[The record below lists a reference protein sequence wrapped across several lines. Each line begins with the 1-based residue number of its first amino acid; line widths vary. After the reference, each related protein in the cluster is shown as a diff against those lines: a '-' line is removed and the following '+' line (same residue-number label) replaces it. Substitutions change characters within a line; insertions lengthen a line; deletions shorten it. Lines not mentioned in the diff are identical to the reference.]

1 MNKKKLVIS
10 VIILTMVFMFSS
22 MGMAFGSSSLDEI
35 RGQQE
40 KIKGDMSEVQS
51 NLDQKEKEYNE
62 IKAKAD
68 KQQEALKKAQAEA
81 EKAAAKVESIKA
93 NIESQKD
100 NLGDRLRTMY
110 KNGSVGF
117 INVVLDSNN
126 MEEFLSNMSMV
137 QEIYKN
143 DQKTLDNLNEQHKA
157 LETEKANLEAKKA
170 EIETAKADLDKQK
183 SDLEAK
189 KAEYKAEYDKLND
202 EYENLEADAQSITAI
217 INASAGSYD
226 SSSSESSGG
235 GGGDSTASESGG
247 GESSYDGGGYSGG
260 GGSLGWPVSGPVTSE
275 FGYRIHPVFGDY
287 RGHTGIDIGV
297 PTGTPVHAAE
307 AGKVIMAQ
315 WYGGYGNAVMIDHG
329 NGIVTLYGHNSSLAV
344 SNGQTVSRGQVIA
357 YAGSTGWSSGPHCHF
372 EVRVGGQPV
381 NPRNYL

>member
-22 MGMAFGSSSLDEI
+22 MGMAFGSSSLEEI

-40 KIKGDMSEVQS
+40 KIKGDMSDVQS

-68 KQQEALKKAQAEA
+68 KQQEALNKAQAEA
-81 EKAAAKVESIKA
+81 EEAAAKVEAIKA
-93 NIESQKD
+93 NIESQKE

-143 DQKTLDNLNEQHKA
+143 DQKTLDNLNKQHKA
-157 LETEKANLEAKKA
+157 LETEKANLQEKKA
-170 EIETAKADLDKQK
+170 EIESAKAELDKQK
-183 SDLEAK
+183 ADLESK
-189 KAEYKAEYDKLND
+189 KAEYKAEYDKLQA
-202 EYENLEADAQSITAI
+202 EYDNLEADAQSITAV
-217 INASAGSYD
+217 INSSAGAYENSVNNSSD
-226 SSSSESSGG
+226 STSDSGSSSSDGGSYGG
-235 GGGDSTASESGG
+235 GALS
-247 GESSYDGGGYSGG
+247 
-260 GGSLGWPVSGPVTSE
+260 WPVSGPVTSE

-297 PTGTPVHAAE
+297 PTGTPVHAA
-307 AGKVIMAQ
+307 ADGVVIYSGG
-315 WYGGYGNAVMIDHG
+315 YGGYGNVIMIDHG
-329 NGIVTLYGHNSSLAV
+329 GGLVTLYAHNSSLAV
-344 SNGQTVSRGQVIA
+344 SVGQNVSRGEVVA
-357 YAGSTGWSSGPHCHF
+357 YAGSTGWSTGPHCHF
-372 EVRVGGQPV
+372 EVRSGGQPV